1 MKDTYRFAWAD
12 SEGAPRV
19 PAELSAADAYC
30 RYLASRHYENFSVAS
45 LVLSSATRLHLAR
58 IYAFCRTTDDFGDES
73 RPAALARLAL
83 WREQVER
90 CFQEGPG
97 PIHPVLLALS
107 HTIAAFDLPLQPFL
121 DLVDAN
127 VQDQIVTRY
136 DTWDDL
142 RQYCMLSAAPVGRM
156 VLKVFG
162 VQEARAERLSDDV
175 CIGLQLANFAQDV
188 SIDRGKGRTYLL
200 QSDLQAQGQPVAPG
214 TSWVCYPP
222 SADDT
227 QAFGGVP
234 GIRGA
239 IRAMCDRA
247 EGLLAS
253 GWELEELV
261 PLRLRIQLALY
272 RLGGGAILAAV
283 RQMDYRTDQRRPHLS
298 RLEKA
303 RLVPLAVRQSRRR
316 RAYVPAPHVA

>member
-1 MKDTYRFAWAD
+1 LKDTHSFTQAD
-12 SEGAPRV
+12 SETVPGV
-19 PAELSAADAYC
+19 PAELNAADAYC
-30 RYLASRHYENFSVAS
+30 RYLANRHYENFSVAS
-45 LVLSSATRLHLAR
+45 SVLTSATRLHLAR
-58 IYAFCRTTDDFGDES
+58 IYAFCRTTDDLGDES
-73 RPAALARLAL
+73 GPAALARLAL

-90 CFQEGPG
+90 CFEKGPS

-107 HTIAAFDLPLQPFL
+107 QTIGAFDLPPQPFL
-121 DLVDAN
+121 DLIDAN
-127 VQDQIVTRY
+127 VQDQTVTSY

-156 VLKVFG
+156 VLRVFG
-162 VQEARAERLSDDV
+162 VREARAERLSDDV

-200 QSDLQAQGQPVAPG
+200 QSDLQAQGHSEGP
-214 TSWVCYPP
+214 
-222 SADDT
+222 
-227 QAFGGVP
+227 
-234 GIRGA
+234 RGA

-247 EGLLAS
+247 AGLLAA
-253 GWELEELV
+253 GRELEELV

-283 RQMDYRTDQRRPHLS
+283 RQMDYRTDQRRPQLS

-303 RLVPLAVRQSRRR
+303 RLVPLAVRQCRRR